1 MPQLPEISM
10 LRVAF
15 LGAFCAAASRF
26 EIKKMAVA
34 NRPIERNFFMLIC
47 FNV

>member
-1 MPQLPEISM
+1 M

-15 LGAFCAAASRF
+15 LGAFCAAASGF
-26 EIKKMAVA
+26 ETKKKAVA
-34 NRPIERNFFMLIC
+34 NRPIERKFFMLIC